1 MRKLRH
7 NAITIYRSYERGK
20 ARAVFYSFGWQPPTF
35 IGPIYSEL
43 FSCTLIGAI
52 SISFPYDSYL
62 ENWTGI
68 GIDVT
73 GRNVTL
79 IDDAPNE
86 LFWWTAIGATQYYPT
101 SPTIPGP
108 RNITS
113 VAYVVKQVELY
124 LYVISKKGKGQP
136 QIQELLYS

>member
-1 MRKLRH
+1 MDNGEAFKNFKMEEFTNKLVP
-7 NAITIYRSYERGK
+7 AFSPWSYRMNESNV
-20 ARAVFYSFGWQPPTF
+20 A
-35 IGPIYSEL
+35 
-43 FSCTLIGAI
+43 
-52 SISFPYDSYL
+52 
-62 ENWTGI
+62 
-68 GIDVT
+68 T